1 VTCGMW
7 GSTQFLVACWAT
19 DIAQRNSCCGLALA
33 RRLASPTSF
42 QKLVERMTFWFFRG
56 AVGACV
62 KVIMVTADQS

>member
-1 VTCGMW
+1 
-7 GSTQFLVACWAT
+7 VACGGPP
-19 DIAQRNSCCGLALA
+19 NSWWRAGPRTSPSGTVAVDL
-33 RRLASPTSF
+33 RWPVASPLQLHS